1 MALYIINHPVTEHVL
16 TYLRDWKTTQAEYHT
31 LCRRIGM
38 ILFTKAFE
46 NLALESTTVT
56 TPLCNCKG
64 KTLAND
70 VVLIPILRAG
80 FALLSPALELLPEAM
95 VGYFGLQ
102 RDEETAQVECYYQ
115 KLPPITDMDVFILDP
130 MLATGNSAHFS
141 IQMLRN
147 LQPKSINFVSILGA
161 PEGIRRI
168 MDEFPLVNIFTIAV
182 DKELNEKN
190 FIVPGLGDF
199 GDRFHGTL

>member
-1 MALYIINHPVTEHVL
+1 MALHIINHPIAEHVL
-16 TYLRDWKTTQAEYHT
+16 TNLRDRKTTQAEYHT
-31 LCRRIGM
+31 LCRRIGT

-56 TPLCNCKG
+56 TPLCNCEG
-64 KTLAND
+64 KILASD

-80 FALLSPALELLPEAM
+80 FALLTPALELLPDAI

-102 RDEETAQVECYYQ
+102 RNGEAKVECYYQ
-115 KLPPITDMDVFILDP
+115 KLPPVTDMDVFILDP
-130 MLATGNSAHFS
+130 MLATGNSAHFA
-141 IQMLRN
+141 IRMLQN
-147 LQPKSINFVSILGA
+147 FQPKSINFVSILGA

-168 MDEFPLVNIFTIAV
+168 MDEFPLVNIFTIAM